1 MDPIPLGK
9 SLTHESPCGFFIKNE
24 NIGINISKEKANKLA
39 INRFR
44 ATLDFHETPMAPI
57 AEITIAKPM
66 HSKVSEISE
75 NTILRSDDPRISIIL
90 LE

>member
-9 SLTHESPCGFFIKNE
+9 SLIHESPCGFLIKNE

-44 ATLDFHETPMAPI
+44 ATLDFHETIMALI
-57 AEITIAKPM
+57 AAMTIITPKQ
-66 HSKVSEISE
+66 SKVSEISE
-75 NTILRSDDPRISIIL
+75 NTILRSDDPRISIIF